1 MFIPRKLIFVPI
13 VPVQSMMYA
22 HIGVHHGRGSYSF
35 VCTLHYLIIVITQII
50 ERMPKIK
57 SILPMIHGAVGFQLT
72 HFTFDDCTNLNLN
85 ILLSESNR
93 KYDSLAMV

>member
-1 MFIPRKLIFVPI
+1 M
-13 VPVQSMMYA
+13 A
-22 HIGVHHGRGSYSF
+22 EGSYSF

-50 ERMPKIK
+50 ECVPKIK

-72 HFTFDDCTNLNLN
+72 HFTFDDCKNLNLN